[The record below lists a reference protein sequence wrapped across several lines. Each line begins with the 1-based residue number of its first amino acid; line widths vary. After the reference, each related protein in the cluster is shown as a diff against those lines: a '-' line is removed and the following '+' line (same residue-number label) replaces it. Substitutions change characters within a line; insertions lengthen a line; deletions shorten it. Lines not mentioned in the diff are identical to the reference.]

1 MVESNGEFCL
11 PAAGADALNTAA
23 RDDPDRM
30 RQTDRQFARQGG
42 TLQKAEDKY
51 IWTPPHAWVSG
62 GPSLQYTGLWLA
74 CQMQHSI
81 NSAADEAPQFD
92 THSQPMRRFTC
103 LIKYEPGLIH

>member
-51 IWTPPHAWVSG
+51 IWTPPLMPGSPGDLLYNIQVSG
-62 GPSLQYTGLWLA
+62 SPAKCSTV
-74 CQMQHSI
+74 
-81 NSAADEAPQFD
+81 
-92 THSQPMRRFTC
+92 
-103 LIKYEPGLIH
+103 